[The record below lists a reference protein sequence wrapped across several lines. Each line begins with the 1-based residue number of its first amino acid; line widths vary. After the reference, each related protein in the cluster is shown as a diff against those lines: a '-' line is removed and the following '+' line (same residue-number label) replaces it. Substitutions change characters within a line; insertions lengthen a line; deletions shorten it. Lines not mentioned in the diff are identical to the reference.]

1 MYIAQRATALYCYR
15 HQYYIH
21 ICCIKVACDEVWSNW
36 GDLAVG
42 GCIVEGTVFFC
53 YFQFAVDLISVP
65 ARHFCNIVLIVLR
78 RRAKLSSCAD
88 FEV

>member
-1 MYIAQRATALYCYR
+1 MRCGRIGVIWLWEGALWKAQC
-15 HQYYIH
+15 
-21 ICCIKVACDEVWSNW
+21 
-36 GDLAVG
+36 
-42 GCIVEGTVFFC
+42 FFC